1 MVDSISVVLVEL
13 FNDMAIG
20 SEIPADIIKTA
31 AIRPMIKYLFLKLL
45 KLKRLRY
52 LVADWAI

>member
-31 AIRPMIKYLFLKLL
+31 AIRPKMKYLFL

-52 LVADWAI
+52 FVVDRAI